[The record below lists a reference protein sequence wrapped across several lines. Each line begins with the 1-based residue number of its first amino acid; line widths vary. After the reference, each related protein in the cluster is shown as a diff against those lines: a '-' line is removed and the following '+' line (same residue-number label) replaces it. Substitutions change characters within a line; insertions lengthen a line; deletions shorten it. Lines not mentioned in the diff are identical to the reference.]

1 MVSIT
6 SIRYRPLSASSYI
19 PTPACI
25 AGKHAVINV
34 INNDLRCF
42 EWAVL
47 LSLYPPTCK
56 SNENN
61 VYSYTKYRDTLN
73 FDGIAFPVRV
83 KDIDRFEELNSDISV
98 NVMSLDEEN
107 KGFCTERMSSERHRK
122 HHINLLLLSDKDKN
136 QHYVW
141 IKNFSRLLGDRSKY
155 NGASYVCNSCLNV
168 FSSQD
173 VLDRHVTNCLL
184 HEPQQTVYPSGDQS
198 KLRFKDHDKELPH
211 QFYLVCD
218 FEAFLSPVD
227 CDDDGR
233 SPEEEGKK
241 TRILDTHQISGFCS
255 HRVTDSER
263 HQTPPTVYSGSDVI
277 SHFMSM

>member
-1 MVSIT
+1 MLKS
-6 SIRYRPLSASSYI
+6 
-19 PTPACI
+19 
-25 AGKHAVINV
+25 
-34 INNDLRCF
+34 F

-47 LSLYPPTCK
+47 SSLYPDT
-56 SNENN
+56 SNANR
-61 VYSYTKYRDTLN
+61 VCSYTKYRGNLN

-83 KDIDRFEELNSDISV
+83 KDIDRFERLNTDISV

-107 KGFCTERMSSERHRK
+107 KGFCIERMSCERHRK
-122 HHINLLLLSDKDKN
+122 HHVNLLLLSDEDKN

-141 IKNFSRLLGDRSKY
+141 IKNFSRLLGDRSKRKCS
-155 NGASYVCNSCLNV
+155 SYVCNSCLNV
-168 FSSQD
+168 FTSQD

-233 SPEEEGKK
+233 SPEDEGKK

-255 HRVTDSER
+255 P
-263 HQTPPTVYSGSDVI
+263 QSDRLGTT
-277 SHFMSM
+277 SNSANGLQRFRCDFPLL